1 MKTRT
6 QLSVFFAGILLAVSA
21 NAQTYPAKPIQ
32 MIVPLQAG
40 SAGDVMMR
48 IVAQKMSE
56 SLGQQIVID
65 NQAGA
70 AGLIGAERIARAA
83 PDGYTIGGISDSV
96 LNFAPNLYPKVNF
109 DPVNSFE
116 PVSTVATITWVM
128 IVHPSVPATN
138 VREFI
143 ALAKAKPGQL
153 DFSSGGNGSPQH
165 IAMELFKAA
174 TATSLT
180 HVPYRG
186 ATQAALDVLGGRIP
200 VMFTAL
206 SIVLPN
212 IKEGKLRALAI
223 TNSKRSTLL
232 PGVPTIS
239 EAGVPGFV
247 FNTWAGIYAPQGT
260 PKPVIERLNAETIRA
275 AGDPAVRERLLG
287 LGMEAGSSTPEQLGT
302 MTREGLA
309 KMTKLIKGLGIKAE

>member
-1 MKTRT
+1 VKTPA
-6 QLSVFFAGILLAVSA
+6 QWSIFFAGILLAATV
-21 NAQTYPAKPIQ
+21 NAQTYPAKPIL

-56 SLGQQIVID
+56 NLGQQIVID

-70 AGLIGAERIARAA
+70 AGLIGAERIARAV
-83 PDGYTIGGISDSV
+83 PDGYTIGGMSDSV
-96 LNFAPNLYPKVNF
+96 LNFAPNLYQKVNF
-109 DPVNSFE
+109 DPINNFE
-116 PVSTVATITWVM
+116 PVSMVAAITWVM
-128 IVHPSVPATN
+128 IVHPSVPAKN
-138 VREFI
+138 VKEFV
-143 ALAKAKPGQL
+143 ALAKARPGQL

-165 IAMELFKAA
+165 IAMELFKSA
-174 TATSLT
+174 TATSLV

-232 PGVPTIS
+232 PDVPTLS

-247 FNTWAGIYAPQGT
+247 FNTWAGIYAPHGT
-260 PKPVIERLNAETIRA
+260 PKPVIERLNTETIKA
-275 AGDPAVRERLLG
+275 AGDPSVRERLLG
-287 LGMEAGSSTPEQLGT
+287 LGMEAGSSTPEQLGA
-302 MTREGLA
+302 MTRDGLA